1 MTFLDDTHP
10 FGSSFGPAFTRES
23 CIDSAKSLYKRLLK
37 FSPKSNVLHFDVI
50 GVLAYN
56 IDETFDVAKAKRLVK
71 LFRPDKFSEVSLLHF
86 VQSCDG
92 IYKRIRYLRAS
103 VG

>member
-1 MTFLDDTHP
+1 
-10 FGSSFGPAFTRES
+10 
-23 CIDSAKSLYKRLLK
+23 
-37 FSPKSNVLHFDVI
+37 VLHFDVI

-56 IDETFDVAKAKRLVK
+56 TDGTFDDKKAKSLVK
-71 LFRPDKFSEVSLLHF
+71 LFRPDKFHEVSLLHF